1 MQTCQSCKNF
11 LTQNEAQGLCRRFP
25 PAPIPT
31 EAGVVAFFPPML
43 NEGWCGEHN
52 EKETEQ

>member
-25 PAPIPT
+25 PVPMPT
-31 EAGVVAFFPPML
+31 EAGVAAFFPPML

>member
-1 MQTCQSCKNF
+1 MENCQSCKYHLA
-11 LTQNEAQGLCRRFP
+11 LTKTQGLCRRYP
-25 PAPIPT
+25 PAMLPT
-31 EAGVVAFFPPML
+31 QEGVVAFFPPML

>member
-1 MQTCQSCKNF
+1 M
-11 LTQNEAQGLCRRFP
+11 
-25 PAPIPT
+25 PT
-31 EAGVVAFFPPML
+31 EAGVISFFPTML